1 MNKIDHPIL
10 ILIRGLP
17 GGGKS
22 YLAAELLKVLGPEN
36 VLSLDPD
43 TIDLDSAAFKA
54 FSEQKTKEGIEKKFH
69 PYRWSREKA
78 YAAIEAN
85 KIIMWNQ
92 PFTHAGGF
100 NRTVTNLEEYALHR
114 GIKLPVLVVEVEID
128 PEIAKARV
136 EARKKQGG
144 HGPSAEAW
152 EQFIADYTSFAAS
165 YNTVQVNGQDDVA
178 VSKQTVL
185 AAIDKLR

>member
-1 MNKIDHPIL
+1 MSDLDHPIL

-22 YLAAELLKVLGPEN
+22 YLAAELVSAFGPQN

-43 TIDLDSAAFKA
+43 KIDLASQAYKD
-54 FSEQKTKEGIEKKFH
+54 FSEQKTKEGIEKIYH

-78 YAAIEAN
+78 YEAIAAN
-85 KIIMWNQ
+85 KIIIWNQ
-92 PFTHAGGF
+92 PFTNAGGF
-100 NRTVTNLEEYALHR
+100 NRTVTNLEEYALHH
-114 GIKLPVLVVEVEID
+114 GKKLPHLVVEVEID

-136 EARKKQGG
+136 EDRKQRGG

-152 EQFIADYTSFAAS
+152 EKFIADYTTFADK
-165 YNTVQVNGQDDVA
+165 YNTVVVNGQDDVKASAKKVLDA
-178 VSKQTVL
+178 V
-185 AAIDKLR
+185 AKLR

>member
-1 MNKIDHPIL
+1 MNELDHPIL
-10 ILIRGLP
+10 VLIRGLP

-22 YLAAELLKVLGPEN
+22 YLAAELVKALGPQN

-43 TIDLDSAAFKA
+43 KIDLTSAEYKA
-54 FSEQKTKEGIEKKFH
+54 FSEQKSKEGIEKIYH

-78 YAAIEAN
+78 YEAITAN
-85 KIIMWNQ
+85 KIVIWNQ
-92 PFTHAGGF
+92 PFTNAGGF

-114 GIKLPVLVVEVEID
+114 GKKLPHLVVEVEID

-136 EARKKQGG
+136 EDRKRQGG

-152 EQFIADYTSFAAS
+152 EKFIADYVTFAS
-165 YNTVQVNGQDDVA
+165 QYNTVVVNGQDDVK
-178 VSKQTVL
+178 VSAQKVL
-185 AAIDKLR
+185 DAIQKLR